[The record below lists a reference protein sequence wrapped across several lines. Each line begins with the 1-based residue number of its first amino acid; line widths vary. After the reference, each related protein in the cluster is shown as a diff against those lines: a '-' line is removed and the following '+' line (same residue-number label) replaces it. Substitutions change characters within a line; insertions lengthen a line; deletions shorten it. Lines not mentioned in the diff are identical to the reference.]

1 MRVTVLFISY
11 FPCMIGVALCNGGGV
26 YNLVNPYQQAQI
38 RLPPPPPPYYPPHP
52 YGYGQGGRIG
62 IGGIIL
68 GLLGF
73 FFIMFIVIMGFGLLS
88 RTSKHTSDTH
98 AVVKAATISQPA
110 TRPVIVISG
119 NGVTHT

>member
-1 MRVTVLFISY
+1 
-11 FPCMIGVALCNGGGV
+11 MIGVALCNGGGV

-38 RLPPPPPPYYPPHP
+38 RLPPPPTPYYPPHP

-73 FFIMFIVIMGFGLLS
+73 FFISKMIIIIFGNLKFSFMYFFFFILRVAFKKLINN
-88 RTSKHTSDTH
+88 D
-98 AVVKAATISQPA
+98 
-110 TRPVIVISG
+110 
-119 NGVTHT
+119 